1 MIKLCVLIYSNQN
14 ANYKRFKTQR
24 YYLSKGII
32 DNYNVIMNEN
42 FYNQVNDSN
51 IKWCEEIGKL
61 ITGQGKDYTTG
72 CLLDYNYVK
81 NHYRLIAVDL
91 SRQKE

>member
-1 MIKLCVLIYSNQN
+1 
-14 ANYKRFKTQR
+14 
-24 YYLSKGII
+24 
-32 DNYNVIMNEN
+32 MNEN
-42 FYNQVNDSN
+42 FYNQPNDSN
-51 IKWCEEIGKL
+51 IKRCEEIRKL
-61 ITGQGKDYTTG
+61 ITGQGEDCTTG